1 MAAVTEVNV
10 RPALWKPEDVQ
21 IGKAAA
27 DLDVGDP
34 VVIDSDA
41 VADPRYPCTYEAA
54 ASQSF
59 VHGVVIK
66 AGKAGGPVEVLL
78 TGELDGYAGLT
89 PGAPLSVV
97 DGAIDDTAPAVEYT
111 DSGTDTVT
119 VNPTPQLYAISATRI
134 RVRI

>member
-1 MAAVTEVNV
+1 MAAVTKVNV

-27 DLDVGDP
+27 DLNVGDP

-41 VADPRYPCTYEAA
+41 TVDPRYPCTFEAA
-54 ASQSF
+54 ASQNF
-59 VHGVVIK
+59 IHGVVLKPGI
-66 AGKAGGPVEVLL
+66 AGQKVEVLL
-78 TGELDGYAGLT
+78 IGELDGYSGLT

-97 DGAIDDTAPAVEYT
+97 DGKIDDTAPSVEYT
-111 DSGTDTVT
+111 DSGDDTVD
-119 VNPTPQLYAISATRI
+119 VTPMIQLYAISATRI